1 MADDLGNF
9 MKPPYGD
16 YHRIRQSPGCHHRP
30 GRQLFGCPAVWGFIF
45 QTSNVD
51 QWGEITDNLGC
62 ELPVCW
68 RLLKILG
75 YLRMMT
81 SNDFD
86 PESFCNPKQFVAKSC
101 RLASASPSARQPSF
115 AAPAPVLALA
125 SPLVEPNTVWPCLT
139 TVNMCSMAWRCLK
152 VPKSIKHRQCAPPC
166 LSLSPSLPLPCQ
178 IQTCGHQTPHIRH
191 GYSNSTA
198 TVSHVTFS
206 ALWNHVVSL
215 CCSNERMLVGSVL
228 GVV

>member
-1 MADDLGNF
+1 
-9 MKPPYGD
+9 MKSQIILDVNYRFVED
-16 YHRIRQSPGCHHRP
+16 
-30 GRQLFGCPAVWGFIF
+30 
-45 QTSNVD
+45 
-51 QWGEITDNLGC
+51 
-62 ELPVCW
+62 CW
-68 RLLKILG
+68 RFLDIC
-75 YLRMMT
+75 RMMT

-86 PESFCNPKQFVAKSC
+86 PESFCNPKQFAAMSC

-125 SPLVEPNTVWPCLT
+125 SPLLEPNTVWPQWTC
-139 TVNMCSMAWRCLK
+139 VPWCSMASRCLK
-152 VPKSIKHRQCAPPC
+152 ALKTASARHRRVS
-166 LSLSPSLPLPCQ
+166 LSLSLPRQ

-198 TVSHVTFS
+198 TVYHVTFS

-228 GVV
+228 GGV

>member
-1 MADDLGNF
+1 MRWNH
-9 MKPPYGD
+9 MKSQIILDVNYRFVED
-16 YHRIRQSPGCHHRP
+16 
-30 GRQLFGCPAVWGFIF
+30 
-45 QTSNVD
+45 
-51 QWGEITDNLGC
+51 
-62 ELPVCW
+62 CW
-68 RLLKILG
+68 RFLDICGWWLQ
-75 YLRMMT
+75 MT
-81 SNDFD
+81 STQSLFATQ
-86 PESFCNPKQFVAKSC
+86 KQFVAKSC

-228 GVV
+228 GVVLINLKISWTIMNIYNLRPMKYESEWF